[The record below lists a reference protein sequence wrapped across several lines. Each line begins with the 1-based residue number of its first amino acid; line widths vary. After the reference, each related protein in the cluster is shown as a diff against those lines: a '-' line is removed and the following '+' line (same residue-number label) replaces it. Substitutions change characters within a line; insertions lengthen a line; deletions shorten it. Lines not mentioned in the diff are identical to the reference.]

1 MGALISDFSMDMTL
15 VVIQSLSAG
24 TFVYLA
30 CCDLI
35 VHAFHKAKN
44 DSLAHKLCKLGTLI
58 LGSVFVIALMQ
69 AFPEPEGAH

>member
-35 VHAFHKAKN
+35 VHAFHKAKT
-44 DSLAHKLCKLGTLI
+44 DSLVHKLCKLGALM
-58 LGSVFVIALMQ
+58 LGSVFVVVLMQ